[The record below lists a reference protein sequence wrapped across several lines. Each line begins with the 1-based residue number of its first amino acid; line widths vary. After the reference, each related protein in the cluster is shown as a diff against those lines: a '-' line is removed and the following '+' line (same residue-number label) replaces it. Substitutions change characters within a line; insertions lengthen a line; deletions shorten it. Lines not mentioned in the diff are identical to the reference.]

1 VTTPV
6 DLEKF
11 VRGVGATADEP
22 PENDVERG
30 TTFTPADVL
39 FFNFTT
45 GGLFTLDEAQ
55 AKDMAEM
62 LDNDGKASQIEA
74 VLTLP
79 LSGLDWELK
88 APPDDRGQT
97 KWLADFLGT
106 AANQGGM
113 TTPMDLIISQMT
125 SAETYSKAYFEK
137 VWTVD
142 GDGHQVYDKVAF
154 RPAQTCNVIRDPK
167 TGTFQGFQQNPVTVA
182 QQTESGLQ
190 PILFEPKYSFVHI
203 NGLDRDPIKGT
214 SSLRI
219 PFWCYKQKQKMLFLL
234 LTFLEGQALPRTV
247 VEANEIGTAT
257 GIARK
262 VAASKNSSVI
272 PVANNGGAQAKG
284 QMIYTIDSS
293 GRGSAEF
300 MNAIAWLEQTAL
312 DSVLA
317 GFTGLAS
324 AAANGRGS
332 NSLADTMSNF
342 FLKSRQKKVREMEF
356 ALRNWMLADL
366 IRWNFGPDVSVPK
379 LKFAPMV
386 EADLQISMDLLN
398 SMASR
403 AGVAIFP
410 QSFNEELIL
419 NVSRYLGLDIDKI
432 REDLRSAA
440 QIAQAA
446 ARAAGATPAEQQAAG
461 LGSTVNRAMQ
471 LVQGQGGADGNA
483 AAPPP
488 AAAAS

>member
-1 VTTPV
+1 MTTPN
-6 DLEKF
+6 DIEKF

-22 PENDVERG
+22 PELERERG
-30 TTFTPADVL
+30 TTFTPADVMFINML
-39 FFNFTT
+39 T

-55 AKDMAEM
+55 AKDMKEM

-88 APPDDRGQT
+88 KPTGDKGQT
-97 KWLADFLGT
+97 KWLSDFLST

-113 TTPMDLIISQMT
+113 TTPMDLVISQMT
-125 SAETYSKAYFEK
+125 SAETYQKAYFEK
-137 VWTVD
+137 VWRAD
-142 GDGHQVYDKVAF
+142 GNGHQVYDKVAF
-154 RPAQTCNVIRDPK
+154 RPQQTCSVIRDPK

-182 QQTESGLQ
+182 QQEESGLA
-190 PILFEPKYSFVHI
+190 PIMFEPKYSFVHI
-203 NGLDRDPIKGT
+203 NGLDRDPINGT

-219 PFWCYKQKQKMLFLL
+219 PFWCYKQKQKMLYLL

-247 VEANEIGTAT
+247 VEANELGTAT
-257 GIARK
+257 SIARK

-272 PVANNGGAQAKG
+272 PVANNAGSQAKG

-300 MNAIAWLEQTAL
+300 MNAIAYLDQTAL

-324 AAANGRGS
+324 AATNGRGS

-342 FLKSRQKKVREMEF
+342 FLKSRQKKVREMEY
-356 ALRNWMLADL
+356 ALHNWLLADL
-366 IRWNFGPDVSVPK
+366 IRWNFGPDVAVPK
-379 LKFAPMV
+379 LKFAPMI

-419 NVSRYLGLDIDKI
+419 NVSRYLGLDTEKI
-432 REDLRSAA
+432 REDLRSAG

-446 ARAAGATPAEQQAAG
+446 AAQAGASPQQQEAAG
-461 LGSTVNRAMQ
+461 LSGVVTRSLQ
-471 LVQGQGGADGNA
+471 LVQGAGGGSG
-483 AAPPP
+483 APSPVV
-488 AAAAS
+488 AGQ